1 MKLSILAG
9 STSQSVNVF
18 IQDSSSTTG
27 AGKTGLVYTGI
38 TAYYTFAGANATAT
52 SITMATLATV
62 TTAYASGGF
71 IEISSANMPGV
82 YRFDL
87 PNAVLA
93 ASKGRSVLVYLTA
106 TGAAPCPLE
115 IELTGWDN
123 QDGVRAGLT
132 ALPNVAA
139 GASGGLPTGNSSGQV
154 TFANTSIATVTTLT
168 NLPSIPANWLTATGI
183 AASALNGKG
192 DWLLS
197 SSYTAPPSSTTIAGA
212 VWDVTLSGHVTSG
225 TTGNALN
232 AAGAAGDPW
241 STAIPGSYGAGTA
254 GNIVGNNLNATVSS
268 RLASASISLSGGAV
282 TVGTNNDKTGYSLTQ
297 AFPTNFSSLSIDSGG
312 NVATTS
318 NIKKNTAKSGFMFV
332 MTDSTT
338 HAPKTGLTVAATRS
352 IDGGAFS
359 SCTNSATEVA
369 TGTYVINLSA
379 TDTNGDHIMLRFTGT
394 GADDLNIEIVT
405 QP

>member
-18 IQDSSSTTG
+18 IQDSASTTG

-71 IEISSANMPGV
+71 IEISSANMPGL

-93 ASKGRSVLVYLTA
+93 TSKGRSVVVYLTA
-106 TGAAPCPLE
+106 TGAAPTVLE

-123 QDGVRAGLT
+123 QDGT
-132 ALPNVAA
+132 K
-139 GASGGLPTGNSSGQV
+139 GGLSNLDAAISSRMATFSLPTNFSSL
-154 TFANTSIATVTTLT
+154 AITV
-168 NLPSIPANWLTATGI
+168 G
-183 AASALNGKG
+183 
-192 DWLLS
+192 
-197 SSYTAPPSSTTIAGA
+197 GA
-212 VWDVTLSGHVTSG
+212 VT
-225 TTGNALN
+225 
-232 AAGAAGDPW
+232 
-241 STAIPGSYGAGTA
+241 AGT
-254 GNIVGNNLNATVSS
+254 VSDKTGYALTQTFPTNFS
-268 RLASASISLSGGAV
+268 SLAITAGGAV
-282 TVGTNNDKTGYSLTQ
+282 TVGTNNDKTGYTASTVSDKTGYSLSQ
-297 AFPTNFSSLSIDSGG
+297 AFPTNFSSMAISVGGAVTVGTNNDKTGYTASTVSDKTGYSLTQTFPTNFSAMSIDSSG

-352 IDGGAFS
+352 LDGGAFS
-359 SCTNSATEVA
+359 SCTNAVSEVA

-379 TDTNGDHIMLRFTGT
+379 ADTNGDHVMLRFTAT
-394 GADDLNIEIVT
+394 GADDVNIEIVT